1 MKHLLPWIATV
12 VALLLVS
19 CSDDPQFKPRDATKE
34 MEDFRQQI
42 NQETRDRLNSEL
54 EALEEALAGELE
66 DDERKAKEQQLSDL
80 KRRLE
85 RPDYFEIF
93 EESDLPEGLVW
104 ETGMDEPEI
113 GSPDA
118 KKGGTLHTHIPGGA
132 YPPTIRS
139 AGKEANNSF
148 RSYHWDNIELAPV
161 AVHPNTGRLIPCL
174 ADRWAVGE
182 DGQSVY
188 FHIDDEARW
197 SDGKEVT
204 SDDWVTAF
212 TIFLSSYLDISFYK
226 IYYTDQ
232 FWGVAT
238 YGKDYL
244 CIRLAFPKP
253 MAPFFAS
260 IPPYQ
265 KDFYSEFGPDFN
277 KRYNWRPRPTTGA
290 YMIREEDIVK
300 GRSISLTR
308 VKDWWA
314 KDRKYYRYRFNPD
327 RIEYR
332 QVRDEEKVFQM
343 FLRGDI
349 DIYWLN
355 DARKWYERTEVEP
368 IFDGYIER
376 ATFYNEYPRVSR
388 GLYMNF
394 AQPPLDDVNVRIGL
408 NHATNW
414 EKVIELDL
422 RGDAERLN
430 LLNQGFGDISNPNI
444 KAREFSIPKA
454 RAAFAKAGFTK
465 MDKDGILVNED
476 GRRLSFTIN
485 YVKHPVLDPM
495 MLRLKEEAQ
504 RAGVEYKLEGMD
516 ATSSFQKTSR
526 KEHEIAFSGWGITPP
541 FPDFYQQFHSKEA
554 YLPGTRK
561 PRPMTNNISTFADPE
576 VDPILEANRNARSRK
591 VVKDTSWELEQI
603 FHDRAVWIPGYTR
616 PFYRL
621 GYWRWI
627 QWPDDFNVRIADEPE
642 MAHVHWI
649 DQDIKAETQE
659 AMRKGETFEE
669 SFRVY
674 DQYRL
679 GTAGGTLED
688 DSETEEPTEGEP
700 EEEGNAPTEEATI
713 PEDETATPVEGEAG
727 EEGEQP

>member
-1 MKHLLPWIATV
+1 MKLWLPWMATV
-12 VALLLVS
+12 VALLVCS
-19 CSDDPQFKPRDATKE
+19 CKEDVQFEPRDATGE

-42 NQETRDRLNSEL
+42 NKETRERLAADLKALKEEL
-54 EALEEALAGELE
+54 AGDLEEVQ
-66 DDERKAKEQQLSDL
+66 RKEKEQKLLDL
-80 KRRLE
+80 ERRML
-85 RPDYFEIF
+85 RPDYFERF

-104 ETGMDEPEI
+104 ETGMNEPEI

-161 AVHPNTGRLIPCL
+161 IVHPNTGRVIPCL

-188 FHIDDEARW
+188 FHIDDDARW

-204 SDDWVTAF
+204 SEDWITTF
-212 TIFLSSYLDISFYK
+212 TIFLSTYLDISFYK

-232 FWGVAT
+232 FWGVAS

-244 CIRLAFPKP
+244 CVRLAFPKP
-253 MAPFFAS
+253 MAPYFAS

-265 KDFYSEFGPDFN
+265 TDFYSEFGPDFN

-290 YMIREEDIVK
+290 YVIREEDIVK

-314 KDRKYYRYRFNPD
+314 RDKKYYRYRFNPD

-332 QVRDEEKVFQM
+332 QVRDEEKAFQM

-355 DARKWYERTEVEP
+355 DARKWYERTEVDP
-368 IFDGYIER
+368 VFNGYIER

-394 AQPPLDDVNVRIGL
+394 AKPPLDDVNVRIGL

-430 LLNQGFGDISNPNI
+430 LLNEGFGDISNPNI

-454 RAAFAKAGFTK
+454 REAFARAGF
-465 MDKDGILVNED
+465 MEFGDDGILVNEE

-485 YVKHPVLDPM
+485 HVKH
-495 MLRLKEEAQ
+495 
-504 RAGVEYKLEGMD
+504 
-516 ATSSFQKTSR
+516 
-526 KEHEIAFSGWGITPP
+526 
-541 FPDFYQQFHSKEA
+541 
-554 YLPGTRK
+554 
-561 PRPMTNNISTFADPE
+561 
-576 VDPILEANRNARSRK
+576 
-591 VVKDTSWELEQI
+591 
-603 FHDRAVWIPGYTR
+603 
-616 PFYRL
+616 
-621 GYWRWI
+621 
-627 QWPDDFNVRIADEPE
+627 
-642 MAHVHWI
+642 
-649 DQDIKAETQE
+649 
-659 AMRKGETFEE
+659 
-669 SFRVY
+669 
-674 DQYRL
+674 
-679 GTAGGTLED
+679 
-688 DSETEEPTEGEP
+688 
-700 EEEGNAPTEEATI
+700 
-713 PEDETATPVEGEAG
+713 
-727 EEGEQP
+727 